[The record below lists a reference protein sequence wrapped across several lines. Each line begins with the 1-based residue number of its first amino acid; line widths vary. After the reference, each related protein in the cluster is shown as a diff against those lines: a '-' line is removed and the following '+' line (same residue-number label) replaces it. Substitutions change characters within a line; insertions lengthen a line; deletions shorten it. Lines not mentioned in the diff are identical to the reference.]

1 MRLGV
6 AAALAVS
13 APGAAVATLGASAGC
28 GPGARPAPRTRLTVK
43 QIVERSKPAI
53 VRVEVGRDR
62 VGTGF
67 AVSPDGLIATNLH
80 VVAGAT
86 EISVRMLDGA
96 TYAVA
101 RIAAYDPSRD
111 LALLDIDPGAPIPS
125 LTLGDSDKVAAGDP
139 VIAIGNPL
147 GVLDYTVSDGLISSV
162 RVVSTEPPELTLLQI
177 SAPISQGS
185 SGGPLFNPFGE
196 VIGVST
202 AIFTGGQNLNFGVP
216 SKYVAA
222 LLAQPAPMS
231 LEEFAA
237 ATPLGPP
244 APDAEVTITRQV
256 PIHDLAVLDGCDAA
270 QMAEVAQGISEAISV
285 GAPLYNAGNHE
296 ACFRVYEGTSMRLEQ
311 GAACAGV
318 RAAFTSGLTRA
329 ATLTT
334 FKEKAW
340 ALRDTFD
347 GLLDVI
353 LRKARADGLAPPE

>member
-1 MRLGV
+1 MMSRGMVHLGLV
-6 AAALAVS
+6 AALVV
-13 APGAAVATLGASAGC
+13 GGLGPGC
-28 GPGARPAPRTRLTVK
+28 GPSTRPPVPRTRLSIK

-53 VRVEVGRDR
+53 VRIEAGGDR

-67 AVSPDGLIATNLH
+67 AISADGLIATNLH

-86 EISVRMLDGA
+86 QISVRMLDGA
-96 TYAVA
+96 TYEVL
-101 RIAAYDPSRD
+101 RIAAIDLDRD
-111 LALLDIDPGAPIPS
+111 LAVLDIDPAGPVPALP
-125 LTLGDSDKVAAGDP
+125 LGDSDAVEAGDP

-147 GVLDYTVSDGLISSV
+147 GVRDYTVSDGLISSV
-162 RVVSTEPPELTLLQI
+162 RVVSVDPPELTLLQI

-222 LLAQPAPMS
+222 LLAQPAPMT
-231 LEEFAA
+231 LQAFAA
-237 ATPLGPP
+237 ATSAGPP
-244 APDAEVTITRQV
+244 RPDADVAITRQV
-256 PIHDLAVLDGCDAA
+256 PIHEPSVLDGCDAA
-270 QMAEVAQGISEAISV
+270 QMAVIAQGISEAIAV

-296 ACFRVYEGTSMRLEQ
+296 ACYRVYEGTSMHLEKD
-311 GAACAGV
+311 AACAGV
-318 RAAFTSGLTRA
+318 RAAFTVGLGRA
-329 ATLTT
+329 STMVT

-340 ALRDTFD
+340 ALRDAFD

-353 LRKARADGLAPPE
+353 LRKARADGLAPPG